1 MVNMENYEE
10 YMLLYADGEL
20 KPAEEKALLDFVAQ
34 HPALEA
40 ELKAYAA
47 TRLQPDT
54 GVVFENKNSLLKTAE
69 PTRRIA
75 PGNWKMYAA
84 AACVLLVAVLF
95 ITNKDTNEETNIA
108 VEEKITE
115 EPVTKTGI
123 EPIQEQM
130 NDTTLNNIIPGK
142 KVHSTSPV
150 NTIAVKK
157 MPQKHRTV
165 AAVQAPVKNK
175 VIDPANA
182 PNKYGNRDTVMQH
195 VANNVPVDKNG
206 QPEPPLEVPKA
217 NTQPGRIIEG
227 HTLPGRRTNR
237 AASFIAGI
245 LGDKPEGVAALEEAV
260 DEKLMAVREF
270 RKEIKDTEV
279 KLRLGKKELTIVRL

>member
-34 HPALEA
+34 HPELEA

-47 TRLQPDT
+47 TRLVPDT
-54 GVVFENKNSLLKTAE
+54 GMVFEYKESLLKTAE
-69 PTRRIA
+69 PTRRIGL
-75 PGNWKMYAA
+75 GNWKMYAA

-95 ITNKDTNEETNIA
+95 ITNKNKNEEEANTVA
-108 VEEKITE
+108 VEEKTTE
-115 EPVTKTGI
+115 EPVTKTVT
-123 EPIQEQM
+123 EPIQEQVK
-130 NDTTLNNIIPGK
+130 DTTLNNITPGK

-150 NTIAVKK
+150 NTIAVNSARKK
-157 MPQKHRTV
+157 KEIIKGI
-165 AAVQAPVKNK
+165 QAPVKEK
-175 VIDPANA
+175 VIDPQTVINT
-182 PNKYGNRDTVMQH
+182 NINRDSVTRTIAQGQH
-195 VANNVPVDKNG
+195 KEKEKLTPQQNNE
-206 QPEPPLEVPKA
+206 QPLVIDD
-217 NTQPGRIIEG
+217 Q
-227 HTLPGRRTNR
+227 TLPARKPKR
-237 AASFIAGI
+237 AANFIAGI
-245 LGDKPEGVAALEEAV
+245 LGDKPEGVTALEEAV

>member
-34 HPALEA
+34 HPELEA

-47 TRLQPDT
+47 TRLVPDT
-54 GVVFENKNSLLKTAE
+54 AMVFEHKESLLKTAE
-69 PTRRIA
+69 PTRRIGL
-75 PGNWKMYAA
+75 GNWKMYAA

-95 ITNKDTNEETNIA
+95 ITNGNKNEETNTVA

-115 EPVTKTGI
+115 EPVTKTVT
-123 EPIQEQM
+123 EPIQEQVK
-130 NDTTLNNIIPGK
+130 DTTLNNIIPGK

-150 NTIAVKK
+150 NTIAVN
-157 MPQKHRTV
+157 TV
-165 AAVQAPVKNK
+165 KRKQPAVTNNQEPVTVVKAPAKTK
-175 VIDPANA
+175 VIDPPAV
-182 PNKYGNRDTVMQH
+182 PNTNMNRDH
-195 VANNVPVDKNG
+195 VTQPATQSNDVAHANPKPDTDI
-206 QPEPPLEVPKA
+206 QVPKHHEI
-217 NTQPGRIIEG
+217 PGRK
-227 HTLPGRRTNR
+227 PKR
-237 AASFIAGI
+237 AATFIAGI
-245 LGDKPEGVAALEEAV
+245 LGDKPEGVTALEEAV